1 MLRLVTSIVRSSRA
15 QSRYYFTQFY
25 GDYLFHSVLYYQNSN
40 RVMDGRLGINASHG
54 CVRLAI
60 ENAKWIYDTIPRG
73 TKVVTY

>member
-1 MLRLVTSIVRSSRA
+1 M
-15 QSRYYFTQFY
+15 
-25 GDYLFHSVLYYQNSN
+25 LYYQNSN